1 MFKKKQKMKE
11 VTIEHRVNFINAEA
25 INIKKS
31 GSYILQIDNY
41 MNLEQLN
48 EVLKTLKKETGAK
61 WIAIQG
67 QSIKVVK
74 NEL

>member
-1 MFKKKQKMKE
+1 MFKKKQKKTE
-11 VTIEHRVNFINAEA
+11 VTIEHRVNVINAEA
-25 INIKKS
+25 INIKKT

-41 MNLEQLN
+41 MNGAQLN
-48 EVLKTLKKETGAK
+48 EILKTLKNETGAK

>member
-1 MFKKKQKMKE
+1 MFKKKQKKTE
-11 VTIEHRVNFINAEA
+11 VTIEHRVNVINAEA
-25 INIKKS
+25 INIKKT
-31 GSYILQIDNY
+31 GSYILQIDYN
-41 MNLEQLN
+41 MNGAQLN
-48 EVLKTLKKETGAK
+48 EIIKTLKNETGAK

>member
-1 MFKKKQKMKE
+1 MFRKKQKK
-11 VTIEHRVNFINAEA
+11 TQIAIEHRINFVNAEV
-25 INIKKS
+25 INIKKT

-41 MNLEQLN
+41 MNEEQLN
-48 EVLKTLKKETGAK
+48 QILKTLKKQTGAK

-74 NEL
+74 SGI

>member
-1 MFKKKQKMKE
+1 MFKKKQKKTE
-11 VTIEHRVNFINAEA
+11 VTIEHRVNVINAEA
-25 INIKKS
+25 INIKKT

-41 MNLEQLN
+41 MNGEQLN